1 VGEVVLNEIDWHN
14 RTANFRIALF
24 AEKYFGQGYGSQATD
39 LILQYGFTQ
48 LDLHRI
54 ELEVYDFNPRAI
66 HVYEKAG
73 FVREG
78 VKRDVL
84 LWDGVYQSA
93 IVMSILKPEYEQRSS
108 ISW

>member
-1 VGEVVLNEIDWHN
+1 L
-14 RTANFRIALF
+14 L
-24 AEKYFGQGYGSQATD
+24 
-39 LILQYGFTQ
+39 
-48 LDLHRI
+48 

-78 VKRDVL
+78 VRRDVL

-93 IVMSILKPEYEQRSS
+93 IVMSILKPEYEQRA
-108 ISW
+108 IV